1 MKPLNI
7 YLEAKLFEDEVESIL
22 KRLCSDEEEIIR
34 DPRFYQTM
42 FDFFLPNGCK
52 LKEWPKN
59 TAIEVKTGL
68 RPSIIS
74 HLYHINCDLF
84 EKGEISQLILVCKSS
99 KIDGYLNSY
108 LKTLKKQFITIIDL
122 ETLKQKSDKAN
133 VTHKTSKPVV
143 KATPIDLA
151 KNAFHSNRYTFFLG
165 AGLSM
170 DAKLPSWYK
179 LLESLLKRDNNKPFK
194 HINEANS
201 ESISSSMGYSNIITG
216 RYALDG
222 FLNNNNDDVDN
233 NLEIIDRIR
242 KALYVRKTYNSP
254 LIKAVARAIKR
265 KHPAQIITYNYDD
278 LLDNLLDK
286 KKFCSVSDN
295 LISRSNKT
303 PIYHVHGII
312 TRNNENT
319 SHPILSEKDYHKL
332 YSNSHNWANVVQLN
346 ALYTSSCFFIGF
358 SMTDPN
364 QRRLLELA
372 REQDIKSDENDK
384 LPHFVFLKKE
394 GLKGEAADN
403 VNKEHWEE
411 IEYMMS
417 DFGLNV
423 IWFDEFSDLPN
434 IIDKISK
441 R

>member
-22 KRLCSDEEEIIR
+22 TRLCSDEEDIIR
-34 DPRFYQTM
+34 DLSVADKM
-42 FDFFLPNGCK
+42 FDFYLPNGCK
-52 LKEWPKN
+52 KMGWYPN
-59 TAIEVKTGL
+59 TYIEVKTDI

-74 HLYHINCDLF
+74 HLYQMCQGLM
-84 EKGEISQLILVCKSS
+84 ISSLIIICKNS
-99 KIDGYLNSY
+99 KKISYDKYLG
-108 LKTLKKQFITIIDL
+108 TLPKQFIKIIDI
-122 ETLKQKSDKAN
+122 EILKQEKLDRVEQGKQYKK
-133 VTHKTSKPVV
+133 HV
-143 KATPIDLA
+143 KKIDTIELA
-151 KNAFHSNRYTFFLG
+151 KFAFQNNRYTFFLG

-170 DAKLPSWYK
+170 DAKLPSWSK
-179 LLESLLKRDNNKPFK
+179 LLESLLKRDNNKPFR

-201 ESISSSMGYSNIITG
+201 DSISLSMGNSNIITG

-222 FLNNNNDDVDN
+222 FLKKNNNDNEDDN
-233 NLEIIDRIR
+233 QEIVDRIR

-254 LIKAVARAIKR
+254 LIKAVTRAIKR
-265 KHPAQIITYNYDD
+265 KKPAQIITYNYDD

-286 KKFCSVSDN
+286 KKFCSVSGN
-295 LISRSNKT
+295 LIPRSNKT

-312 TRNNENT
+312 TRNNAT
-319 SHPILSEKDYHKL
+319 SSNPILSEKHYHKL

-372 REQDIKSDENDK
+372 REKDIMSDENDK